1 MSSNRKFKE
10 TEIGKIPEDWD
21 LRTVDEIKS
30 DEKSSIISGPFGS
43 NISSRFFVS
52 SGIPVIRGNNLREDM
67 TRFIDE
73 GFVFLTKEKADEL
86 HTWAKRGDIIFTA
99 AGTIGQVGIIPEKS
113 NYNEYIISNKQLRLR
128 VNPNKILPLFA
139 FYWLSSPKMVT
150 YIQQRNTGSTIPLI
164 NLSILK
170 SLPIIVPSLS
180 EQRAIAKIL
189 SDLDAKIE
197 LNRQTNATFEAIA
210 QSIFREWFVEFN
222 FPNAT
227 GEIVESELGLIPSRC
242 MVGTLGDIL
251 EVKGGTTPST
261 KEENFW
267 NGEYY
272 FATPKDLSNLTS
284 PILLN
289 TERKITKEG
298 ISQISSG
305 ILPAGTLLLSSRA
318 PIGYLAISNIPVSIN
333 QGFIAINAKK
343 TSNLFA
349 LHWLKENME
358 TVISRANGST
368 FLEITKTN
376 FKEIEIVIPDP
387 ETTKRFD
394 EIVSPIF
401 EQIKNNEQQSATL
414 ASIRD
419 ALLPKL
425 MSGEIEV

>member
-1 MSSNRKFKE
+1 MSSNRWE
-10 TEIGKIPEDWD
+10 TVTLGEVADVQ
-21 LRTVDEIKS
+21 T
-30 DEKSSIISGPFGS
+30 GPFGS
-43 NISSRFFVS
+43 QLHQKDYVS
-52 SGIPVIRGNNLREDM
+52 VGTPIITVEHLGENHLIHEDLPRVAD
-67 TRFIDE
+67 TDKQR
-73 GFVFLTKEKADEL
+73 LSKYTLKE
-86 HTWAKRGDIIFTA
+86 GDIVFSR
-99 AGTIGQVGIIPEKS
+99 VGSVDRRALVKKEEEGWLFS
-113 NYNEYIISNKQLRLR
+113 GRCLR
-128 VNPNKILPLFA
+128 VRPTSDKLNSKF
-139 FYWLSSPKMVT
+139 LSYYFGLDNFKK
-150 YIQQRNTGSTIPLI
+150 YI
-164 NLSILK
+164 
-170 SLPIIVPSLS
+170 
-180 EQRAIAKIL
+180 RAIAVGSTMPSLNTTIL
-189 SDLDAKIE
+189 SEIEIPFPPIPTQRRIADILSALDNKIE

-227 GEIVESELGLIPSRC
+227 GEIVESELGLIPSRW